1 MRELIRFVGFTK
13 ASARINVK
21 LVQISPL
28 RSRPD

>member
-21 LVQISPL
+21 LPQISLL
-28 RSRPD
+28 RSHLD